1 MLRRGWLARYMP
13 DIVRQNVPENILVGS
28 GYAWAALMFALGL
41 INLYVANQYSIEV
54 WAWFISVFAVG
65 AKIVAFLMQYAVIW
79 VMIRRKLRAAAIAK
93 SNAAPLPP

>member
-1 MLRRGWLARYMP
+1 
-13 DIVRQNVPENILVGS
+13 
-28 GYAWAALMFALGL
+28 
-41 INLYVANQYSIEV
+41 
-54 WAWFISVFAVG
+54 VG